1 MIMNKT
7 KQFSVKGSYVSPD
20 VKIATMR
27 ARRNILTGSLDGQ
40 YGNQGSAGHDGG
52 YDPYDDDND
61 L

>member
-7 KQFSVKGSYVSPD
+7 KQFSAKESYVSPC
-20 VKIATMR
+20 VKIAAMR
-27 ARRNILTGSLDGQ
+27 TKRNILTVSQDGQ
-40 YGNQGSAGHDGG
+40 YGSQGSAGHDGG